1 MILARG
7 KAGEVRVGHIV
18 AAHLGRWQLDLDD
31 TALAAVRWTVSAE
44 LVLRDDYWIEHI
56 YAFDLYL
63 FLGGQAWRWRNIEIV
78 VGNSVTARGE
88 GRPEV
93 VDL

>member
-31 TALAAVRWTVSAE
+31 TTLDAVRWMVSAE
-44 LVLRDDYWIEHI
+44 LVSRDEYWVEHA

-63 FLGGQAWRWRNIEIV
+63 FLGKQAWCVKGVELQI
-78 VGNSVTARGE
+78 GSTVTVRGT

-93 VDL
+93 VDI